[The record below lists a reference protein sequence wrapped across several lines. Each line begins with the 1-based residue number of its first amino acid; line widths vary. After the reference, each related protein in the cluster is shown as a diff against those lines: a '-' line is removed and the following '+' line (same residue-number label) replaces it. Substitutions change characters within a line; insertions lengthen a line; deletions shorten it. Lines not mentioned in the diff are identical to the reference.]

1 MDILSHG
8 LWAGAATKSINL
20 KRRKSL
26 NVWLTAF
33 WGVFPDLF
41 AFTIPFIWL
50 FFNLLSGNINFSD
63 IHRPTGAEPE
73 NKLLF
78 GNGNT
83 EQTQSSI
90 AYLTSSLYNIS
101 HSLFIFLLI
110 FGLVILIRKL
120 LTFGSESA
128 NKAEI
133 LFAASEPNEKISR
146 FALFFKKEN
155 VVPWEMGGWLLH
167 ILLDIPTHSYA
178 FYPTPVFWPLG
189 GWKFSGYPWA
199 HPWFIAAN
207 YSAIAVAYLTI
218 RYFRKRKV

>member
-8 LWAGAATKSINL
+8 LWAGAAAKSINL
-20 KRRKSL
+20 RRRKSL

-50 FFNLLSGNINFSD
+50 FLNLLSGSINFSD

-83 EQTQSSI
+83 EQTQSSV
-90 AYLTSSLYNIS
+90 AHLTSSLYNIS

-120 LTFGSESA
+120 LMVRQAHHRE
-128 NKAEI
+128 
-133 LFAASEPNEKISR
+133 
-146 FALFFKKEN
+146 EN
-155 VVPWEMGGWLLH
+155 AVPWEKVS
-167 ILLDIPTHSYA
+167 ILSCRKSEILKPRKTM
-178 FYPTPVFWPLG
+178 PG
-189 GWKFSGYPWA
+189 QGFS
-199 HPWFIAAN
+199 
-207 YSAIAVAYLTI
+207 
-218 RYFRKRKV
+218 